1 MRCRIQPDVWLP
13 CVYREDNMKWPEAIA
28 EASGWISFAVIVCF
42 ALSTCEGCVKARLDA
57 DRPTANKEAE

>member
-1 MRCRIQPDVWLP
+1 
-13 CVYREDNMKWPEAIA
+13 MKWPEAIA